1 MIRLISFDLG
11 RTILDEE
18 VGREIDI
25 RFRPAVPMPGVL
37 DVLPQIGL
45 PMSIWANTRASTAR
59 EVREWLGSAELDRY
73 FKWII
78 TSSDAGYRKP
88 HQRFFS
94 CALKECG
101 CDADEVL
108 FIGNQ
113 LNTDIK
119 GANASG
125 IRSVFLT
132 GLEYRSRDDDC
143 DPTAKP
149 SHEIRHLSELPGLLK
164 TICL

>member
-11 RTILDEE
+11 HTLLDEV

-37 DVLPQIGL
+37 EVLPRIAL
-45 PMSIWANTRASTAR
+45 PMSVWANTRAAT
-59 EVREWLGSAELDRY
+59 VVDIKPGLGRAGLDRY
-73 FKWII
+73 FTRII
-78 TSSDAGYRKP
+78 TSSEAGYRKP
-88 HQRFFS
+88 DQKFFS
-94 CALKECG
+94 YALKECG
-101 CDADEVL
+101 CSAGEVL

-125 IRSVFLT
+125 IRSIFLS
-132 GLEYRSRDDDC
+132 GSDYRSPDDDG
-143 DPTAKP
+143 DPTANP
-149 SHEIRHLSELPGLLK
+149 TYMIGHLGELPDLL
-164 TICL
+164 TAICR